1 MQFWIDSLDV
11 FLYLETEAILMQCN
25 RIPDVSLTFCCLKE
39 IFILI
44 VIPLVGF
51 SMFCCSLI
59 YRLTVLVLE

>member
-11 FLYLETEAILMQCN
+11 FLYSETEDILMQCK

-44 VIPLVGF
+44 VIPLVF
-51 SMFCCSLI
+51 LVCSI
-59 YRLTVLVLE
+59 VVLSTD